1 MGSLCRLWYRTLPAS
16 PSHSGHGWR
25 LLFSLFLHSTNQMNG
40 SIEMTPGRKDG
51 YHVPV
56 ENSSDRSIMK
66 QFSNRHCQIRSSHR
80 QLPINKPIR
89 QVAGGRGEAAE
100 HQALRG
106 ASHRLDHKSAEGT
119 SGVLR
124 TERARPLSPLA
135 TPFTLQGGSRAGW
148 FSSTP
153 RTPSSAGSSRPSPT
167 LTSSDPRIFRPP
179 AEPQHRLRRN
189 WTRLPPMAFKS
200 KSSPKRNCVTQLHD
214 YLNKYVTY
222 DSDVCSYELISL
234 SSSIPVKEFSIS
246 LLAAEI

>member
-40 SIEMTPGRKDG
+40 SIEMTPGRKEG

-66 QFSNRHCQIRSSHR
+66 RFSNRHCQIRSSHR
-80 QLPINKPIR
+80 QHPINKPIR
-89 QVAGGRGEAAE
+89 KVAGGRGEATE
-100 HQALRG
+100 HQTLRG

-135 TPFTLQGGSRAGW
+135 TPLTLQGGSRALALHRRRPQEPVHR
-148 FSSTP
+148 P
-153 RTPSSAGSSRPSPT
+153 RATVAAGRGSR
-167 LTSSDPRIFRPP
+167 L
-179 AEPQHRLRRN
+179 
-189 WTRLPPMAFKS
+189 
-200 KSSPKRNCVTQLHD
+200 C
-214 YLNKYVTY
+214 
-222 DSDVCSYELISL
+222 
-234 SSSIPVKEFSIS
+234 S
-246 LLAAEI
+246 LLTNTQPIAYWYFM

>member
-135 TPFTLQGGSRAGW
+135 TPLTLQGGSRAGW

-189 WTRLPPMAFKS
+189 WTPLPPPA
-200 KSSPKRNCVTQLHD
+200 LHRRRPQ
-214 YLNKYVTY
+214 
-222 DSDVCSYELISL
+222 E
-234 SSSIPVKEFSIS
+234 PVHRPRATVAAGRGSRLCS
-246 LLAAEI
+246 LLTNTQPIAYWYFM